1 MAQNCVIYPQTFL
14 LNWPDECPIMP
25 VSLAEQLQQDMECE
39 GLLECFHGLK
49 QLDKEV
55 FQVLIQ
61 SGEPMTVDEVAEII
75 DRERSTAYR
84 TIQRLLQAGFIQK
97 EQINYD
103 QGGYYHVYKTI
114 DPSRIANDMQRLLN
128 DWYAK
133 MGQLI
138 QEFEMKYEQNDAV
151 PQSAEE

>member
-1 MAQNCVIYPQTFL
+1 
-14 LNWPDECPIMP
+14 
-25 VSLAEQLQQDMECE
+25 MECE

-49 QLDKEV
+49 GLDRECFRTLV
-55 FQVLIQ
+55 ESDDAL
-61 SGEPMTVDEVAEII
+61 TVDEIADAV

-84 TIQRLLQAGFIQK
+84 AVQRLLQTGFIEK

-103 QGGYYHVYKTI
+103 QGGYYHVYSPT
-114 DPSRIANDMQRLLN
+114 DPSKIADEMQRMLN

-138 QEFEMKYEQNDAV
+138 QEFETKYDRSETTTPA
-151 PQSAEE
+151 AES

>member
-1 MAQNCVIYPQTFL
+1 M
-14 LNWPDECPIMP
+14 PDSM
-25 VSLAEQLQQDMECE
+25 SEQLQQDMECE

-49 QLDKEV
+49 QLDKDC
-55 FQVLIQ
+55 FAVLVEAE
-61 SGEPMTVDEVAEII
+61 EPLTIDDVAEAV

-84 TIQRLLQAGFIQK
+84 SVQRLLKSGFIQK

-103 QGGYYHVYKTI
+103 QGGYYHVYRPT
-114 DPSRIANDMQRLLN
+114 DPAQIADDMQRMLN

-138 QEFEMKYEQNDAV
+138 GEFETKYQQYETET
-151 PQSAEE
+151 PPAES